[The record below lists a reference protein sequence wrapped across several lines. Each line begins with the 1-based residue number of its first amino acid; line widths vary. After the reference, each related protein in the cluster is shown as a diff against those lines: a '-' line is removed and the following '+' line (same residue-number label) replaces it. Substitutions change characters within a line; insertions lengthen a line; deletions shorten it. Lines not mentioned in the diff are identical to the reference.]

1 MALEEKT
8 QCENE
13 ADRVR
18 FYNRKIREIEKEI
31 DRLYGE
37 TLVGLQKGENYA
49 RMKMEEPPSDNE
61 E

>member
-1 MALEEKT
+1 
-8 QCENE
+8 
-13 ADRVR
+13 VR
-18 FYNRKIREIEKEI
+18 FYNRKIREVEKEI